1 MADRV
6 TAAMA
11 YAKAHD
17 AEQGLAA
24 HEKLCA
30 ERYLNIH
37 GRINMIFRILSW
49 AGPLAVAV
57 IIGVASWGLNRV
69 FEGQQAQLALLK
81 SVRAE
86 VASPAGP

>member
-1 MADRV
+1 MAERV
-6 TAAMA
+6 TATMA

-17 AEQGLAA
+17 AERGLAA
-24 HEKLCA
+24 HEELCA

-57 IIGVASWGLNRV
+57 IIGVAAWGLNRV
-69 FEGQQAQLALLK
+69 FEGQQQQMDLL
-81 SVRAE
+81 RAVKAE
-86 VASPAGP
+86 AAAKP